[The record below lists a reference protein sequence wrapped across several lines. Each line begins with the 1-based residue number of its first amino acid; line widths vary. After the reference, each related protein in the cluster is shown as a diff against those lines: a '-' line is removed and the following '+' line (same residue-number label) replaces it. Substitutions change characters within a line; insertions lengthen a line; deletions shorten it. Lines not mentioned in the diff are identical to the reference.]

1 MKKNNKKSVNVQSN
15 EVGTGKTSKLD
26 AKKMMLGWGSQIK
39 RVNPIQSVGVKLF
52 LIFLCSTVIVVMSLG
67 LISYSKAKTTIKNNV
82 SEAYRQTIVQTAE
95 KLDITLKQYENTV
108 LQLFFDVQLQT
119 DLRSMAT
126 AQTAY
131 EKFEATSSI
140 SKKLSNQTTTD
151 SNILSVALIPESLEQ
166 EIVTSGSGGIYF
178 DGLREQEWFKKI
190 VADSKEYNSYYS
202 DANNNDS
209 KNIWFSTS
217 LQGAEEKDIA
227 LVRSL
232 KSLGADKGY
241 MIMLVLKNTLLEESF
256 ASVKLGDGSRIQ
268 LVSPQGTVVASSNP
282 LDDGKSSEFSFIKE
296 SKKNNNSLE
305 AKDPNG
311 KEILAVFNP
320 MMRAD

>member
-1 MKKNNKKSVNVQSN
+1 M
-15 EVGTGKTSKLD
+15 
-26 AKKMMLGWGSQIK
+26 
-39 RVNPIQSVGVKLF
+39 KLF

-217 LQGAEEKDIA
+217 LQGAEEKI
-227 LVRSL
+227 
-232 KSLGADKGY
+232 
-241 MIMLVLKNTLLEESF
+241 LLW
-256 ASVKLGDGSRIQ
+256 
-268 LVSPQGTVVASSNP
+268 
-282 LDDGKSSEFSFIKE
+282 
-296 SKKNNNSLE
+296 
-305 AKDPNG
+305 
-311 KEILAVFNP
+311 
-320 MMRAD
+320 

>member
-1 MKKNNKKSVNVQSN
+1 
-15 EVGTGKTSKLD
+15 
-26 AKKMMLGWGSQIK
+26 
-39 RVNPIQSVGVKLF
+39 
-52 LIFLCSTVIVVMSLG
+52 
-67 LISYSKAKTTIKNNV
+67 
-82 SEAYRQTIVQTAE
+82 
-95 KLDITLKQYENTV
+95 
-108 LQLFFDVQLQT
+108 
-119 DLRSMAT
+119 MAT